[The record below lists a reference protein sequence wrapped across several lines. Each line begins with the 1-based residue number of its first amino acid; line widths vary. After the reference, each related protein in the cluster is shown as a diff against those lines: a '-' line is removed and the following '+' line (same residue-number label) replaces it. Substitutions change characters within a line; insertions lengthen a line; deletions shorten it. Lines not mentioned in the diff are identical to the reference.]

1 MIPLNEISA
10 IDLELCTAAIT
21 IIQRM
26 KDALQP
32 HLEDMLNLVPHVT
45 FLPTKEFNIKTHQFP
60 ISNTFADSVSAEAV
74 RAATKTVLLLY
85 SLQIDPN
92 IL

>member
-1 MIPLNEISA
+1 
-10 IDLELCTAAIT
+10 
-21 IIQRM
+21 M

-32 HLEDMLNLVPHVT
+32 HLEDMLNLMPHVT
-45 FLPTKEFNIKTHQFP
+45 FLPTKEFNIKTHHFP
-60 ISNTFADSVSAEAV
+60 ISNTFAYSVSAEAV
-74 RAATKTVLLLY
+74 RAATKAVLLLY